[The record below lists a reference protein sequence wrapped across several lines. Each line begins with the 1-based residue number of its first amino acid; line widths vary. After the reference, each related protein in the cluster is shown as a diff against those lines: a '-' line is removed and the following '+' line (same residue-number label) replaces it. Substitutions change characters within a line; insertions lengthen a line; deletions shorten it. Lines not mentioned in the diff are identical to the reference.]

1 MLPHV
6 VVHNEMSLDARMDG
20 LEVDMGRFYSL
31 AGTWHEDC
39 TLVGSETL
47 LAGLPE
53 LGSAGEAVALEPAE
67 SGHEATATGGN
78 EDARPLLAAVDSR
91 GRLPGLGQLRGQPYW
106 RDVVALCSAAT
117 PPAHLET
124 LAADG
129 VRTIVAGDER
139 VDLAAALARLPAD
152 FGVRTVRVDAG
163 GRLVGA
169 LLRAGLVNEV
179 SVVIEPRLVGGE
191 SPRWLVQAADAGSGD
206 VVGLELRGVER
217 FDDGALWLRYDVA
230 RPERDHGA
238 AAPST

>member
-6 VVHNEMSLDARMDG
+6 VIHNEMSLDARMDR

-47 LAGLPE
+47 LAGMPE
-53 LGSAGEAVALEPAE
+53 LGSAGEAVALQPAE
-67 SGHEATATGGN
+67 SGGEPAATGGS
-78 EDARPLLAAVDSR
+78 EDSRPLLAAVDSR

-117 PPAHLET
+117 PPTHLEI

-129 VRTIVAGDER
+129 VQTIVAGDQR
-139 VDLAAALARLPAD
+139 VDLAAALERLAAG

-163 GRLVGA
+163 GHLVGA
-169 LLRAGLVNEV
+169 LLRARLVNEI
-179 SVVIEPRLVGGE
+179 SLVVEPRLVGGE

-206 VVGLELRGVER
+206 VVGLELQSVER
-217 FDDGALWLRYDVA
+217 FDDGALWLRYGVVA
-230 RPERDHGA
+230 E
-238 AAPST
+238 S

>member
-1 MLPHV
+1 LTRPHL

-31 AGTWHEDC
+31 AGTWREDC

-47 LAGLPE
+47 LAGMPE
-53 LGSAGEAVALEPAE
+53 LGKACEPVSLEPQE
-67 SGHEATATGGN
+67 SGHQAAATDDDEAV
-78 EDARPLLAAVDSR
+78 RPLLAAVDSR

-117 PPAHLET
+117 PVAHLET

-129 VRTIVAGDER
+129 VGSIVAGDDR
-139 VDLAAALARLPAD
+139 VDLAAVLEQLAAD
-152 FGVRTVRVDAG
+152 YGVRTVRVDAG
-163 GRLVGA
+163 GHLVGA

-191 SPRWLVQAADAGSGD
+191 SPRWLVQAGDAGPGD
-206 VVGLELRGVER
+206 VVGLKLRGVER

-230 RPERDHGA
+230 SG
-238 AAPST
+238 

>member
-47 LAGLPE
+47 LAGMPE

-67 SGHEATATGGN
+67 SGREATATGGN

-124 LAADG
+124 LAVDD
-129 VRTIVAGDER
+129 VRRSSPATSAWTWRRRSSGWPPTSACARFVSTP
-139 VDLAAALARLPAD
+139 AAISSGCCCVPA
-152 FGVRTVRVDAG
+152 
-163 GRLVGA
+163 
-169 LLRAGLVNEV
+169 
-179 SVVIEPRLVGGE
+179 
-191 SPRWLVQAADAGSGD
+191 W
-206 VVGLELRGVER
+206 
-217 FDDGALWLRYDVA
+217 
-230 RPERDHGA
+230 
-238 AAPST
+238 